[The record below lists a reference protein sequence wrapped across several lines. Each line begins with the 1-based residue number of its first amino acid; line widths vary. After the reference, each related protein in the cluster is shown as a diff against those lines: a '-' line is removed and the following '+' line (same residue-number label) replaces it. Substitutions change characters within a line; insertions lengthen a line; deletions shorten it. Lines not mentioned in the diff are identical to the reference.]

1 MVVEAGKTAA
11 KLVTTVQDCVS
22 TLVTVKLPDIFHKGP
37 PCFNKCKHDM
47 TEYS

>member
-1 MVVEAGKTAA
+1 MVVAGETAD

-22 TLVTVKLPDIFHKGP
+22 TLVRVNLPDIFHKGP

-47 TEYS
+47 TGYS